1 MANIGNITLALI
13 LAASMAGA
21 LAPRQGQVRGVG
33 ITAITFVQNN

>member
-21 LAPRQGQVRGVG
+21 MAPRLGYAGV
-33 ITAITFVQNN
+33 TMEVAIAANNN